1 MKENQKEFEVK
12 YTPYD
17 ISNMYPSTELS
28 LFASMVSKRLFPQ
41 RMVFYGPPGVGKTTL
56 GRMLGGY
63 ILGLPDEDRK
73 RLVIGD
79 PELYCPNF
87 IEVDFAKD
95 SSAGYVQDICERL
108 ASVTTGGADL
118 FGKQKWVFLFDEFTQ
133 LVQNTQKK
141 LIKSIG
147 DDKLVDNLHIIVT
160 TNDIY
165 KMELSFTDRQNK
177 YKFFEPDRNLTEQYV
192 KDILK
197 KEKSPIDKIQIE
209 RIIARSNTSFRSL
222 LATLWEYLVN
232 GSFHQEVE
240 QPPTLVVDFIKAIDK
255 IAMEIVEEIR
265 NNKGDINIDYSKL
278 QQGYFQNLVK
288 SIEGLEAKR
297 APTTLYKAFEY
308 YSTLSLKSDKADYK
322 RLVMADTFMREIST
336 LRGLHQNEVDIAF
349 ELFKIAKR
357 CIDFKVQFNL
367 NNPG

>member
-1 MKENQKEFEVK
+1 MKDNQKEFEVK

-28 LFASMVSKRLFPQ
+28 LFASMISKRLFPQ

-56 GRMLGGY
+56 GRMIGGY

-79 PELYCPNF
+79 TELYCPNF

-95 SSAGYVQDICERL
+95 SSAAYVQEICEKL
-108 ASVTTGGADL
+108 ASVTTGNADL

-147 DDKLVDNLHIIVT
+147 DDRLVDNLHIIVT
-160 TNDIY
+160 TNDIH

-177 YKFFEPDRNLTEQYV
+177 YKFIEPDKNLVEQYV

-222 LATLWEYLVN
+222 LSTIWEFLVN
-232 GSFHQEVE
+232 GSYSQEVE
-240 QPPTLVVDFIKAIDK
+240 PPPTLVVDFLKAIDK
-255 IAMEIVEEIR
+255 IAMEIVEQLKTSE
-265 NNKGDINIDYSKL
+265 NKNIDYSKL
-278 QQGYFQNLVK
+278 QQGYYQNLVK
-288 SIEGLEAKR
+288 AIEGLETKR
-297 APTTLYKAFEY
+297 APTTVYKSFEY
-308 YSTLSLKSDKADYK
+308 FITSALKSEKADYK
-322 RLVMADTFMREIST
+322 RFVLAETFMREVST
-336 LRGLHQNEVDIAF
+336 LRGLHQSEVDVGF
-349 ELFKIAKR
+349 ELFKIAKK
-357 CIDFKVQFNL
+357 CIDAKVQFHL
-367 NNPG
+367 NEI